1 MDSREEAEAYENRRR
16 PDSVPER
23 RDYTPK
29 GRVRRIIH
37 DYKGASLALLLCVVV
52 AAGLFVATSAWAVNE
67 RLTRRVTEMTYLKD
81 TESLEFVRQKEV
93 QRTQEIAE
101 KERQLAAKEEELAPA
116 GKPYIVVSLAERR
129 MLYLQGQD
137 TLYKASVAV
146 GSGKTLVMGGQT
158 KRFITPRGRMS
169 ITHKELDPVW
179 VPPNWH
185 YIEYARQRGM
195 SVRDMSN
202 ASPGALAGYPAGRVP
217 VSGNTVI
224 IPPWGSPQRE
234 HKGVLGVAKLE
245 MYDGYYFH
253 GTDNPASI
261 GSAASHGCIRMHA
274 ADIMWMYRNVP
285 LGTPVYIY

>member
-1 MDSREEAEAYENRRR
+1 MDENGNYPYRRR
-16 PDSVPER
+16 PDGVPER
-23 RDYTPK
+23 RNYTPG

-37 DYKGASLALLLCVVV
+37 DHRLSSLTLMLLVVA

-81 TESLEFVRQKEV
+81 TRSLEFVREQEGE
-93 QRTQEIAE
+93 RTRQEEE

-129 MLYLQGQD
+129 MLYIQAKD
-137 TLYKASVAV
+137 TLYRASVAV

-195 SVRDMSN
+195 NVRDMSN
-202 ASPGALAGYPAGRVP
+202 ASPNALAGYPAGRVP

-224 IPPWGSPQRE
+224 IPPWGSPQRA

-261 GSAASHGCIRMHA
+261 GTAASHGCIRMHA

-285 LGTPVYIY
+285 VGTPVYIY

>member
-1 MDSREEAEAYENRRR
+1 MDANESYENRRR

-23 RDYTPK
+23 RDYTPR

-37 DYKGASLALLLCVVV
+37 EYRASALMLMLAVVV

-81 TESLEFVRQKEV
+81 TRSLEFVRQQEAT
-93 QRTQEIAE
+93 RTQQVAE

-129 MLYLQGQD
+129 MLYIQAND
-137 TLYKASVAV
+137 TLYRASVAV

-158 KRFITPRGRMS
+158 KRFVTPRGRMS

-185 YIEYARQRGM
+185 YIEIARNTGRR
-195 SVRDMSN
+195 VVDMSN
-202 ASPGALAGYPAGRVP
+202 ASPNALAGYPAGRVP
-217 VSGNTVI
+217 IRGNTVI
-224 IPPWGSPQRE
+224 IPPWGSPQRQ

>member
-1 MDSREEAEAYENRRR
+1 MDPNEPTMRPRR
-16 PDSVPER
+16 PADIPER

-37 DYKGASLALLLCVVV
+37 DYRRTALLMLLSVAV

-81 TESLEFVRQKEV
+81 THALEHVRRQEAQRV
-93 QRTQEIAE
+93 QQIAE

-116 GKPYIVVSLAERR
+116 NRPYIVVSLAERR
-129 MLYLQGQD
+129 MLYLRGED
-137 TLYKASVAV
+137 TLYKAPVAV
-146 GSGKTLVMGGQT
+146 GSGKTLVMGGTT
-158 KRFITPRGRMS
+158 KRFVTPRGRMS

-195 SVRDMSN
+195 GIRDMSN

-224 IPPWGSPQRE
+224 IPPWGSPQRQ

-261 GSAASHGCIRMHA
+261 GSAASHGCIRMYKD
-274 ADIMWMYRNVP
+274 DIMWMYRNVP
-285 LGTPVYIY
+285 IGTPVYIY

>member
-1 MDSREEAEAYENRRR
+1 MDPNEAYENRRR

-37 DYKGASLALLLCVVV
+37 DHKAASLTMMLLVLV

-81 TESLEFVRQKEV
+81 TRSLEFVRRSEA
-93 QRTQEIAE
+93 QRTEQVAE
-101 KERQLAAKEEELAPA
+101 RERELAAKEEELAPA

-129 MLYLQGQD
+129 MLYIQRND

-185 YIEYARQRGM
+185 YVEIARRTGRGII
-195 SVRDMSN
+195 DMSN
-202 ASPGALAGYPAGRVP
+202 ASPNALAGYPAGQVP
-217 VSGNTVI
+217 IRGNNVI
-224 IPPWGSPQRE
+224 IPPWGSPQRA

-261 GSAASHGCIRMHA
+261 GTAASHGCIRMHA

-285 LGTPVYIY
+285 VGTPVYIY